1 MTKESLERLCRSAL
15 QTLQQ
20 AVANYSAETGELP
33 YFLLDHVSKELPQA
47 LLDTCTVHSS
57 RYQMMQRIGA
67 QGKVIEL
74 GTQTG
79 AFARFLIDTLSPA
92 ELHVVDIDY
101 SLFRHELFKEKD
113 RAILKIHEGSS
124 WDVAASFAPGY
135 FDLAYIDASHAYEHV
150 TKDLQACVKAVKPG
164 GLIVCND
171 FVSWSPFEAVP
182 YGVPKAVTELIA
194 QHGFVVKHL
203 ALHPMGYHDIAFQTT
218 PTTTTNQSSGL

>member
-15 QTLQQ
+15 HTLQQ
-20 AVANYSAETGELP
+20 AVASYSAETGELP
-33 YFLLDHVSKELPQA
+33 YFLVNRVTQELPQA
-47 LLDTCTVHSS
+47 LLDTCAVSAS
-57 RYQMMQRIGA
+57 RYQMMQRIGH

-79 AFARFLIDTLSPA
+79 AFARFLIDTLVPA

-101 SLFRHELFKEKD
+101 SLFKHELFTDSD

-124 WDVAASFAPGY
+124 WDVARSFPPGY

-150 TKDLQACVKAVKPG
+150 IKDLDACVHAVKPG

-194 QHGFVVKHL
+194 QRGYLVKHL

-218 PTTTTNQSSGL
+218 PATHQSSGL